1 MSAQPGAHG
10 DLWRKSQY
18 SENSQTRISCPKS
31 QGCDSAE
38 TQLYNWI
45 CQKPVTL
52 NAQLPRR
59 RCCFRPSPTRL
70 LRLPEPWLFWP
81 LFVCLFTCFFGF
93 PPWFLSCDSKQGP
106 AEWWRWWEKQGAA
119 SPSHRV
125 RDTRH
130 SASRFLGPLCVLCE
144 KATLARLTGGTA
156 RVTRVLQCSSWAAG
170 QVWFV
175 LSVPEAWDAQFWRGK
190 KHITHVP
197 VSFSKSFT
205 PAEALQ
211 NLGLCGGILQPLGQV
226 GLCLPPTPCSGV
238 FRTRVIKTFIR
249 CLIKGHKAYYLSFF
263 CFNFCSFRLSLGDEG
278 CSDTY

>member
-81 LFVCLFTCFFGF
+81 LFVCLFTCFLVFPHGF
-93 PPWFLSCDSKQGP
+93 SPVTQN
-106 AEWWRWWEKQGAA
+106 GAQRSGGGGGRNKEPLLLPIA
-119 SPSHRV
+119 CG
-125 RDTRH
+125 TRATLH
-130 SASRFLGPLCVLCE
+130 HGFWVLCVFYVRRRHLP
-144 KATLARLTGGTA
+144 G
-156 RVTRVLQCSSWAAG
+156 S
-170 QVWFV
+170 
-175 LSVPEAWDAQFWRGK
+175 
-190 KHITHVP
+190 
-197 VSFSKSFT
+197 
-205 PAEALQ
+205 
-211 NLGLCGGILQPLGQV
+211 QV
-226 GLCLPPTPCSGV
+226 GQ
-238 FRTRVIKTFIR
+238 RV
-249 CLIKGHKAYYLSFF
+249 
-263 CFNFCSFRLSLGDEG
+263 
-278 CSDTY
+278 